1 MENKIYQVRTNMN
14 LEILETSYVKKSL
27 SFYWINETNREAL
40 NTNWVK
46 SFDTKEEAVRYLKY
60 LLLRQISNTESV
72 LRYYNEQ
79 LEKFNLMYNQ

>member
-1 MENKIYQVRTNMN
+1 MENKIYQVRTDMN

-27 SFYWINETNREAL
+27 SFYWINEINREAL

-72 LRYYNEQ
+72 LSYYNEQ
-79 LEKFNLMYNQ
+79 LEKFNLIYNQ